1 MARGD
6 GRTHGRA
13 YGKGNCRVT
22 HDSLPRTALVVFV
35 DQTECPWLRV
45 LRRGFRHCFAAV
57 SDGSSWIVCDP
68 LKDRME
74 INLLRLPADFDLA
87 GFYAGKGYEVLIG
100 HVRRVPCRDRLAL
113 APMTCVARRQ
123 AYPWAQGDARAD
135 TAAALLSPP
144 KHSGR
149 RLSAVP
155 RRIACG
161 AGKNKLKP

>member
-1 MARGD
+1 
-6 GRTHGRA
+6 
-13 YGKGNCRVT
+13 VT

-113 APMTCVARRQ
+113 APMTCVAVVKRILGLRAMRVLTPRQ
-123 AYPWAQGDARAD
+123 LFCHLRNTRDGAFLRYRVESPAAPARTNLSLD
-135 TAAALLSPP
+135 T
-144 KHSGR
+144 SGW
-149 RLSAVP
+149 
-155 RRIACG
+155 
-161 AGKNKLKP
+161 